1 MLSLAS
7 YCANKLAKTLSV
19 APLIHTMHI
28 AAGGCS
34 MVAQPLPRCIGLF
47 LLRGQA
53 RILILLL
60 TEADWFVVVSAVVF
74 ESAEDYG
81 PTLPLLMILR
91 GGALPLRS
99 VLAKLPLAE
108 PGNFMVG

>member
-1 MLSLAS
+1 M
-7 YCANKLAKTLSV
+7 
-19 APLIHTMHI
+19 P
-28 AAGGCS
+28 
-34 MVAQPLPRCIGLF
+34 
-47 LLRGQA
+47 
-53 RILILLL
+53 ILLL

-74 ESAEDYG
+74 ESAEDCG

-99 VLAKLPLAE
+99 VLAKFPLAE